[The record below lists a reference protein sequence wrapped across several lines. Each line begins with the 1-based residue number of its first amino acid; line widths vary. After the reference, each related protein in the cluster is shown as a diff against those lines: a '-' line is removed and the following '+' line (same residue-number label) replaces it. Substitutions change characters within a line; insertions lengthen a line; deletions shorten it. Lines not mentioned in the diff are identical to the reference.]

1 MTSIRVYEEKDWPA
15 ICRIHDMARPDE
27 LRGSCDPR
35 AFVPIEQDAEVE
47 DLKRCRKF
55 VACDGERVVGFVGID
70 DDYLAWLYIDPEYYG
85 RGIGRQL
92 LQLAVREIGPN
103 AWTVVLDKNFNA
115 IHLHQSEG
123 FEEVKRYSGDNAG
136 YPCNCIRMALKNSA
150 R

>member
-1 MTSIRVYEEKDWPA
+1 MISIRVYEEKDWSA

-47 DLKRCRKF
+47 DLKRCQKF
-55 VACDGERVVGFVGID
+55 VACDGERVAGFVGID

-103 AWTVVLDKNFNA
+103 AWTIVLDKNFSA
-115 IHLHQSEG
+115 IRLYQSEG
-123 FEEVKRYSGDNAG
+123 FEEVKRFSGDNAG
-136 YPCNCIRMALKNSA
+136 YPCTCIRMALKNPA
-150 R
+150 H